1 MYMSNLDDNASVR
14 CKACDK
20 LFSSVWRED
29 IKQWEDMCWECI
41 GLSFVNDDSDA
52 EDWELCAVLEA
63 YNEAKSEDDT
73 GTY

>member
-1 MYMSNLDDNASVR
+1 MSNLDDNASVR

-52 EDWELCAVLEA
+52 E
-63 YNEAKSEDDT
+63 
-73 GTY
+73 GGGR